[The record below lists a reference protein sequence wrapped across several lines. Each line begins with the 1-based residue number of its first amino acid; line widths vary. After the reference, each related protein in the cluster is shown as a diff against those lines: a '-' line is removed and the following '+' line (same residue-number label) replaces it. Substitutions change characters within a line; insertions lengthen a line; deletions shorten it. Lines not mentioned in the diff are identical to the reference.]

1 MGEAYYAGLTALVYL
16 NANDVSTLRRERNA
30 FGRTGANLMMTWA
43 LFRCIL
49 SNYLQRQREGGM
61 FSSPRAD
68 TSSRRSLALIN
79 TLVSTRDTL
88 ALLRRPY
95 RAASFFNRF
104 SPSHIWLS
112 FNIRCLDIDGKITSV
127 FHVSRRFCMDLDG
140 LNWLAVA
147 GVVGWKA
154 WGKSSGSPCSQSC
167 FYYYYYSGA
176 TVLGKNTHMV
186 LLRFK
191 KNTFWLFYWVINLT

>member
-16 NANDVSTLRRERNA
+16 NANDVSTLRRERNV

-43 LFRCIL
+43 LFCCVL
-49 SNYLQRQREGGM
+49 SNYLRRRREGDM

-104 SPSHIWLS
+104 SPSHIRLS
-112 FNIRCLDIDGKITSV
+112 FNIRCLDIDGKIMSV
-127 FHVSRRFCMDLDG
+127 FYASRRFCMDLDG

-167 FYYYYYSGA
+167 FFFFFLFRRHC
-176 TVLGKNTHMV
+176 V
-186 LLRFK
+186 RK
-191 KNTFWLFYWVINLT
+191 KHTCGVIKV

>member
-30 FGRTGANLMMTWA
+30 FGRTGANLMMTRA
-43 LFRCIL
+43 LFCCVL
-49 SNYLQRQREGGM
+49 SNYLRRRREGDM

-104 SPSHIWLS
+104 SPSHIRLS

-127 FHVSRRFCMDLDG
+127 FYASRLFCMDLDG

-167 FYYYYYSGA
+167 FFFFYSGG
-176 TVLGKNTHMV
+176 TVLGKNTHVV
-186 LLRFK
+186 LLRLK
-191 KNTFWLFYWVINLT
+191 KNTFWLLLSHKL

>member
-43 LFRCIL
+43 LFRCVL
-49 SNYLQRQREGGM
+49 SNYLRRQREGGM

-68 TSSRRSLALIN
+68 SSSRRSLALIN

-88 ALLRRPY
+88 ALVRRRLY
-95 RAASFFNRF
+95 RAASFFNWF
-104 SPSHIWLS
+104 SPSHIRLS
-112 FNIRCLDIDGKITSV
+112 FNIHCLDIDGKITSV
-127 FHVSRRFCMDLDG
+127 FYASRRFCMDLDG

-167 FYYYYYSGA
+167 FYIYSGA
-176 TVLGKNTHMV
+176 TGLKKKHTYGVIKV
-186 LLRFK
+186 FK
-191 KNTFWLFYWVINLT
+191 KHFLTFLSQEL